1 MLIKIVNRIQY
12 SHCTTCKSIVRMSV
26 SNDRCPDG
34 EELDK
39 GINTVTQTYHAVT
52 SLWCLSV
59 WFQNMIYDRKFNN
72 KIILGLLILSVC
84 SFAQVRS
91 NSLWNLKK
99 KHALDCTGP
108 CVKFSLLKSKINEE
122 KNCQLL
128 VNTDSTFLLWQQ
140 KKMQTKKN
148 LKSKNVLCINLLPP
162 TDSLILLYTVLM
174 AFLVYLAFKLLSH
187 IELTKIINGLY
198 L

>member
-1 MLIKIVNRIQY
+1 M
-12 SHCTTCKSIVRMSV
+12 
-26 SNDRCPDG
+26 
-34 EELDK
+34 E
-39 GINTVTQTYHAVT
+39 
-52 SLWCLSV
+52 
-59 WFQNMIYDRKFNN
+59 F
-72 KIILGLLILSVC
+72 
-84 SFAQVRS
+84 
-91 NSLWNLKK
+91 KK

-122 KNCQLL
+122 KNCKLL